1 MEERG
6 RSIGKFPMK
15 VLNFR
20 RGAPKSQVSVSDLPG
35 PSDQAWKTPILL
47 TVEPGASR
55 IAQPTPIEGVIR

>member
-1 MEERG
+1 
-6 RSIGKFPMK
+6 MK

-20 RGAPKSQVSVSDLPG
+20 RGAPKSQVSVPDLTR

>member
-1 MEERG
+1 
-6 RSIGKFPMK
+6 MK

-20 RGAPKSQVSVSDLPG
+20 RGAPKSQVAVPDLPR
-35 PSDQAWKTPILL
+35 PSNRAWKTPILV